1 MELLN
6 AIELDR
12 AAKKHPQVRA
22 WLEAWRT
29 VVMAASWQSLLDLK
43 RMYPSADGVVL
54 GSGEKKMVVTVFN
67 AGGNDYRL
75 LTQIG
80 YKEQLVQ
87 VVEVLTH
94 AEYSKD
100 KWKKRYG

>member
-6 AIELDR
+6 VIELDR

-22 WLEAWRT
+22 WLEAWRA
-29 VVMAASWQSLLDLK
+29 VVLAASWQSLLDVK
-43 RMYPSADGVVL
+43 RMYPAADGVVL
-54 GSGEKKMVVTVFN
+54 GCGKRKMVVTVFN
-67 AGGNDYRL
+67 VSGNDYRL

>member
-22 WLEAWRT
+22 WVEAWRT
-29 VVMAASWQSLLDLK
+29 VVLGASWQSLWDVK
-43 RMYPSADGVVL
+43 KMYPAADGVVL
-54 GSGEKKMVVTVFN
+54 GSGKKTMVVTVFN

-94 AEYSKD
+94 AEYSKE

>member
-6 AIELDR
+6 AIEFDR
-12 AAKKHPQVRA
+12 AAKKHPQVGA

-29 VVMAASWQSLLDLK
+29 VVLGASWQCLPDVK
-43 RMYPSADGVVL
+43 RIYPAADGVVL
-54 GSGEKKMVVTVFN
+54 GSGRKKVVVTVFN

-75 LTQIG
+75 LTRIG
-80 YKEQLVQ
+80 YKKQLMQ
-87 VVEVLTH
+87 VEEVLTH

-100 KWKKRYG
+100 QWKKRYG

>member
-22 WLEAWRT
+22 WLGAWRT
-29 VVMAASWQSLLDLK
+29 VVLAASWQSLWDVK
-43 RMYPSADGVVL
+43 KMYPTAEGVVL
-54 GSGEKKMVVTVFN
+54 GSGNKKMVVTVFN
-67 AGGNDYRL
+67 VGGNDCRL